1 MAIHGQPGRVAS
13 PQRGS
18 GTGNAGNLEE
28 DDDGVTIADGNA
40 GVSERRPFDL
50 GRVNS
55 EHGAAEAYARW
66 REHGSVV
73 FAEAFGGYHAVLG
86 YEAVRACAADT
97 TRLVSRDGATIP
109 VLRQD
114 ARSVPVEMDPPEHGK
129 YRKLLQGPL
138 RPDRVQARAGR
149 IAAITDRV
157 IDEFIELGQADLRRI
172 AEVVPPAIIAEILG
186 MPGEASAM
194 AEMTG
199 MLNRAI
205 GSQDPEA
212 GKAAAR
218 VFTQYI
224 DGLVVR
230 ARLTEDRGGL
240 LAAIAGGEVDGQP
253 VPHDMAAGIAVTL
266 VVAGQE
272 TTVNGIGNMLW
283 LLGAHPAAK
292 QRVLDDPALIPD
304 AVEES
309 LRLES
314 PVQMMGRTAAEDLQ
328 IDGVPVRK
336 GDKVGLLFGA
346 ANLDP
351 ARFPEPGKFDLD
363 RPSPA
368 SHLAFGHGIHRCVGE
383 HLARAEMR
391 IVLERVLARIPD
403 YRLAG
408 PVTLGASVAFNRGPL
423 AVPVVFTPG
432 RAGTEPGEKP

>member
-1 MAIHGQPGRVAS
+1 MV
-13 PQRGS
+13 GS
-18 GTGNAGNLEE
+18 TTV
-28 DDDGVTIADGNA
+28 VTVADGSA
-40 GVSERRPFDL
+40 SVSEQCPFDL
-50 GRVNS
+50 AKVNA
-55 EHGAAEAYARW
+55 EHGAAEAYAQW

-73 FAEAFGGYHAVLG
+73 FAEAFGGYHAVLD
-86 YEAVRACAADT
+86 YEVVRECAADT
-97 TRLVSRDGATIP
+97 ERLVSRDGATIP
-109 VLRQD
+109 ILRKD
-114 ARSVPVEMDPPEHGK
+114 ARSVPVEMDPPEHKK

-138 RPDRVQARAGR
+138 RPDRVQVQVGR

-157 IDEFIELGQADLRRI
+157 IDEFVELGKADLRRI

-186 MPGEASAM
+186 MPDEAPAM
-194 AEMTG
+194 VEMTD

-205 GSQDPEA
+205 GSADPEA
-212 GKAAAR
+212 SKTAAR

-224 DGLVVR
+224 HGLVAR
-230 ARLTEDRGGL
+230 ARLTEDRDGL
-240 LAAIAGGEVDGQP
+240 LAAIAGGEVDGRP
-253 VPHDMAAGIAVTL
+253 VPHDMAVGIAVTL

-272 TTVNGIGNMLW
+272 TTVNGIGNLLW
-283 LLGAHPAAK
+283 LLGAHPEAK

-304 AVEES
+304 AVEEA

-314 PVQMMGRTAAEDLQ
+314 PVQMMGRTAAQDLE

-336 GDKVGLLFGA
+336 GDKVGLVFGA

-351 ARFPEPGKFDLD
+351 ARFPAPGKFDLD

-383 HLARAEMR
+383 HLARTEMR
-391 IVLERVLARIPD
+391 TVLERVLARIPD

-408 PVTLGASVAFNRGPL
+408 PVTLGASVAFNRGPR

-432 RAGTEPGEKP
+432 PAGTAPDEKP

>member
-1 MAIHGQPGRVAS
+1 MPKIWK
-13 PQRGS
+13 
-18 GTGNAGNLEE
+18 
-28 DDDGVTIADGNA
+28 DDGVTIADGSA
-40 GVSERRPFDL
+40 SMPELCPFDIA
-50 GRVNS
+50 RVNS

-86 YEAVRACAADT
+86 YETVRACAADT
-97 TRLVSRDGATIP
+97 ARLVSRGGATIP
-109 VLRQD
+109 VLRKD
-114 ARSVPVEMDPPEHGK
+114 ARSVPVEMDPPEHKK

-138 RPDRVQARAGR
+138 RPDRVQAQADR

-157 IDEFIELGQADLRRI
+157 IDEFVELGKADLRRI
-172 AEVVPPAIIAEILG
+172 AEAVPPAIIAEILG
-186 MPGEASAM
+186 VPDEAAVM
-194 AEMTG
+194 VEMTD

-205 GSQDPEA
+205 GSSDPEA

-224 DGLVVR
+224 DGLVAR
-230 ARLTEDRGGL
+230 ARLMEDRVGL

-283 LLGAHPAAK
+283 LLAAHPAAK

-304 AVEES
+304 AVEEA

-314 PVQMMGRTAAEDLQ
+314 PVQMMGRTAAEDLEV
-328 IDGVPVRK
+328 DGVPVRK
-336 GDKVGLLFGA
+336 GDKVGLVFGA

-432 RAGTEPGEKP
+432 PAGTA

>member
-1 MAIHGQPGRVAS
+1 MTV
-13 PQRGS
+13 
-18 GTGNAGNLEE
+18 
-28 DDDGVTIADGNA
+28 ADGSA
-40 GVSERRPFDL
+40 SVPEQCPFDL
-50 GRVNS
+50 AKVNA
-55 EHGAAEAYARW
+55 EHGAAEAYAQW

-73 FAEAFGGYHAVLG
+73 FAEVFGGYHAVLD
-86 YEAVRACAADT
+86 YDVVRACAADT
-97 TRLVSRDGATIP
+97 ERLVSRDGATIP
-109 VLRQD
+109 ILRKN
-114 ARSVPVEMDPPEHGK
+114 ARSVPVEMDPPEHKK

-138 RPDRVQARAGR
+138 RPDRVQAQVGR

-157 IDEFIELGQADLRRI
+157 IDEFVELGKADLQRI

-186 MPGEASAM
+186 MPDEAPAM
-194 AEMTG
+194 VEMTD

-205 GSQDPEA
+205 GSADPEA

-224 DGLVVR
+224 DGLVTR
-230 ARLTEDRGGL
+230 ARLTEDRDGL
-240 LAAIAGGEVDGQP
+240 LAAIVGGEVDGRP
-253 VPHDMAAGIAVTL
+253 VPHDMAVGIAVTL

-272 TTVNGIGNMLW
+272 TTVNGIGNLLW
-283 LLGAHPAAK
+283 LLGAHPEAK

-304 AVEES
+304 AVEEA

-314 PVQMMGRTAAEDLQ
+314 PVQMMGRTAAQDLE

-336 GDKVGLLFGA
+336 GDKVGLVFGA

-351 ARFPEPGKFDLD
+351 ARFSAPGKFDLD

-391 IVLERVLARIPD
+391 TVLERVLARIPD

-408 PVTLGASVAFNRGPL
+408 PVTLGASVAFNRGPR

-432 RAGTEPGEKP
+432 PAGTAPDEKP

>member
-1 MAIHGQPGRVAS
+1 MV
-13 PQRGS
+13 GS
-18 GTGNAGNLEE
+18 TTV
-28 DDDGVTIADGNA
+28 VTVADGSA
-40 GVSERRPFDL
+40 SVSEQCPFDL
-50 GRVNS
+50 AKVNA
-55 EHGAAEAYARW
+55 EHGAAEAYAQW

-73 FAEAFGGYHAVLG
+73 FAEAFGGYHAVLD
-86 YEAVRACAADT
+86 YEVVRECAADT
-97 TRLVSRDGATIP
+97 ERLVSRDGATIP
-109 VLRQD
+109 ILRKD
-114 ARSVPVEMDPPEHGK
+114 ARSVPVEMDPPEHKK

-138 RPDRVQARAGR
+138 RPDRVQVQVGR

-157 IDEFIELGQADLRRI
+157 IDEFVELGKADLRRI

-186 MPGEASAM
+186 MPDEAPAM
-194 AEMTG
+194 VEMTD

-205 GSQDPEA
+205 GSADPEA
-212 GKAAAR
+212 SKTAAR

-224 DGLVVR
+224 DGLVAR
-230 ARLTEDRGGL
+230 ARLTEDRDGL
-240 LAAIAGGEVDGQP
+240 LAAIAGGEVDGRP
-253 VPHDMAAGIAVTL
+253 VPHDMAVGIAVTL

-272 TTVNGIGNMLW
+272 TTVNGIGNLLW
-283 LLGAHPAAK
+283 LLGAHPEAK

-304 AVEES
+304 AVEEA

-314 PVQMMGRTAAEDLQ
+314 PVQMMGRTAAQDLE

-336 GDKVGLLFGA
+336 GDKVGLVFGA

-351 ARFPEPGKFDLD
+351 ARFPAPGKFDLD

-383 HLARAEMR
+383 HLARTEMR
-391 IVLERVLARIPD
+391 TVLERVLARIPD

-408 PVTLGASVAFNRGPL
+408 PVTLGASVAFNRGPR

-432 RAGTEPGEKP
+432 PAGTAPDEKP